1 MSLTN
6 TSTDTATAD
15 GIAPYAAAPR
25 IALPAQSA
33 VQPDTVHELPLPPDR
48 RSLSGRGAFNTTL
61 QLRHAGLRTLRL
73 AYEWQGPFG
82 APVLLVAGGIS
93 AHRHVTASV
102 DCPEPGWWPQQ
113 AGIGRAL
120 DTSRFRILAIDWI
133 GADGTLDAPIDSSD
147 QADAIAAV
155 LAHLDI
161 GKVAAFIGCSYGAMV
176 GLQFAARHPSRVG
189 HLIAISGA
197 DRAHPYSSAWRGL
210 QRRVARLGASEG
222 GRREALSLARQ
233 LAMLSYR
240 TPEEFAERFDAP
252 LQWQDGNAR
261 FASEDYLDACGSSY
275 VARTPL
281 TAFLRLSES
290 IDVHDVAPQSVA
302 VPTTLVAIDQ
312 DRLVP
317 RHTLVE
323 LAERLPVLRR
333 LHLLRSRY
341 GHDAFLKEEDAIADV
356 IRTALADV
364 LASGLVP
371 TPSDTGTAA
380 TTGASA

>member
-1 MSLTN
+1 MSLTD
-6 TSTDTATAD
+6 TSPESATATD
-15 GIAPYAAAPR
+15 GFSPDAAAPR
-25 IALPAQSA
+25 L
-33 VQPDTVHELPLPPDR
+33 QPDLRILATPVTTSAASVHDLTLPSDR
-48 RSLSGRGAFNTTL
+48 RQHSGRGAFNTTL
-61 QLRHAGLRTLRL
+61 QLRHAGPRTLRL
-73 AYEWQGPFG
+73 SYEWQGPAD

-93 AHRHVTASV
+93 AHRHVAASA

-113 AGIGRAL
+113 AGAGRAL
-120 DTSRFRILAIDWI
+120 DTSRFRILAINWI

-161 GKVAAFIGCSYGAMV
+161 TKVAAFIGCSYGAMV

-189 HLIAISGA
+189 HLLAISGG

-252 LQWQDGNAR
+252 VQWQDGNAR
-261 FASEDYLDACGSSY
+261 FASEDYLDACGSNY

-290 IDVHDVAPQSVA
+290 IDVHAVAPESVA
-302 VPTTLVAIDQ
+302 VPTTLVAIDE

-341 GHDAFLKEEDAIADV
+341 GHDAFLKEEDAIADI

-364 LASGLVP
+364 L
-371 TPSDTGTAA
+371 TGV
-380 TTGASA
+380 SA

>member
-1 MSLTN
+1 MSLTD
-6 TSTDTATAD
+6 TSPESATATD
-15 GIAPYAAAPR
+15 GFSPDAAAPR
-25 IALPAQSA
+25 R
-33 VQPDTVHELPLPPDR
+33 QPDLRTLAAPAPVHALSLPPDR
-48 RSLSGRGAFNTTL
+48 RQNSGRGAFNTTL
-61 QLRHAGLRTLRL
+61 SLRYAGPRKLRL
-73 AYEWQGPFG
+73 SYEWQGPAD

-93 AHRHVTASV
+93 AHRHVAAST

-113 AGIGRAL
+113 AGAGRAL
-120 DTSRFRILAIDWI
+120 DSSRFRILAIDWI

-155 LAHLDI
+155 LEHLDI
-161 GKVAAFIGCSYGAMV
+161 NKLAAFIGCSYGAMV

-189 HLIAISGA
+189 HLLAISGG

-210 QRRVARLGASEG
+210 QRRVARLGTSEG

-252 LQWQDGNAR
+252 VQWQDGNAR
-261 FASEDYLDACGSSY
+261 FPSEDYLDACGASY

-290 IDVHDVAPQSVA
+290 IDVHAVAPESVA
-302 VPTTLVAIDQ
+302 VPTTLVAIDE

-333 LHLLRSRY
+333 LHLVRSRY
-341 GHDAFLKEEDAIADV
+341 GHDAFLKEEGAIADI
-356 IRTALADV
+356 IRTALDDAL
-364 LASGLVP
+364 LAS
-371 TPSDTGTAA
+371 TGV
-380 TTGASA
+380 SA

>member
-1 MSLTN
+1 MSLTD
-6 TSTDTATAD
+6 TSPESAAATDGFSPD
-15 GIAPYAAAPR
+15 AAAPR
-25 IALPAQSA
+25 LHA
-33 VQPDTVHELPLPPDR
+33 DR
-48 RSLSGRGAFNTTL
+48 RQLAGRGAFNTTL
-61 QLRHAGLRTLRL
+61 QLRHAGLRNLRL
-73 AYEWQGPFG
+73 SYEWQGPAD

-93 AHRHVTASV
+93 AHRHVAASH

-113 AGIGRAL
+113 AGAGRAL
-120 DTSRFRILAIDWI
+120 DTSRFRVLAINWI

-161 GKVAAFIGCSYGAMV
+161 SKLAAFIGCSYGAMV

-189 HLIAISGA
+189 HLLAISGG

-252 LQWQDGNAR
+252 VKWLDGNAR

-281 TAFLRLSES
+281 TAPAGSSSGSE
-290 IDVHDVAPQSVA
+290 
-302 VPTTLVAIDQ
+302 
-312 DRLVP
+312 
-317 RHTLVE
+317 LVE
-323 LAERLPVLRR
+323 LGVRRGDPYTLDAEVDEDRD
-333 LHLLRSRY
+333 LLL
-341 GHDAFLKEEDAIADV
+341 DPDD
-356 IRTALADV
+356 
-364 LASGLVP
+364 
-371 TPSDTGTAA
+371 
-380 TTGASA
+380 